1 MKPYL
6 FLHIPKTGG
15 SSIVDCLPDGR
26 CTVNNFFKDSKDNND
41 LHDHGYAAARYHYTP
56 EQYAITALPGIALWP
71 QLYKFTFV
79 RNPWDRVVSIFHD
92 WKRQNSR
99 ITLYKN
105 IVTGELHRS
114 GVDLED
120 SVFSQFVCDILAPAM
135 DPNVKKYQPALT
147 INLDRQGDWKMIG
160 NYLQPIEN
168 CCFYYTISNGHFTPQ
183 VKYTHDSGGNQIVDF
198 VGKFETLQEDYDK
211 LNEICGWN
219 FKFMTLPHVNKS
231 KRTAKDYR
239 KYYED
244 GSGLAKHLI
253 SEIYREDIE
262 AYGYTF

>member
-71 QLYKFTFV
+71 QLYKFT
-79 RNPWDRVVSIFHD
+79 
-92 WKRQNSR
+92 
-99 ITLYKN
+99 
-105 IVTGELHRS
+105 
-114 GVDLED
+114 
-120 SVFSQFVCDILAPAM
+120 FVCDILAPAM

-262 AYGYTF
+262 AYGYIF